1 MGTKRLR
8 QDINTLVSV
17 ALLVAAA
24 AAILTGIIADLWH
37 LTGFVY
43 HTYAGYVMAVLA
55 VAHVALN
62 WNRLARYIR
71 FRLLRSPAQR
81 SSPRAGLSVRTTTP
95 APRSP
100 AGCQTPGVL
109 HTLHT
114 RRGFLGA
121 LIGALAGAAI
131 GRSTA
136 RARPDI
142 PFGTDMGVAY
152 HQWSKPG
159 MSDLFGAVASWG
171 AQPPLYKTYPGAPH
185 IILPPPDDR
194 PGLSLEE
201 AIRKRRSVRDYSGD
215 PLTLAELSRLL
226 FYTGGINAERFG
238 VKLRAAPSAGALY
251 PIETYLAIHRVTD
264 LRPGVY
270 HYGVADHS
278 LALLREG
285 DVRGEAVRQ
294 GLMQDFLGA
303 CNLVVYFTVI
313 LQRLRWRYQE
323 RSYRYALL
331 EAGHLAQNLYLAA
344 TSLGMGVCA
353 VGAFLDD
360 RVNAMLGV
368 DGENEAAVY
377 MLAVG
382 KTRDRV

>member
-1 MGTKRLR
+1 MKRLR
-8 QDINTLVSV
+8 HDVNIVVSV
-17 ALLVAAA
+17 ALLFAATV
-24 AAILTGIIADLWH
+24 AILTGIIADLWH

-43 HTYAGYVMAVLA
+43 HTYAGYIMAVLA

-62 WNRLARYIR
+62 WNRLVRYIR
-71 FRLLRSPAQR
+71 FRLMRPAA
-81 SSPRAGLSVRTTTP
+81 PRAPARPGLSVRGPTP

-100 AGCQTPGVL
+100 AERHATGVL
-109 HTLHT
+109 QTLHT
-114 RRGFLGA
+114 RRGFLGV
-121 LIGALAGAAI
+121 LIGALAGLAI
-131 GRSTA
+131 GRSTV
-136 RARPDI
+136 RARPDV

-171 AQPPLYKTYPGAPH
+171 AQPPLYKTYPAAPR
-185 IILPPPDDR
+185 IILPPLDDR
-194 PGLSLEE
+194 PGLTLEE
-201 AIRKRRSVRDYSGD
+201 AIQKRRSVRNYTGE

-226 FYTGGINAERFG
+226 FYTGGINAERYG

-251 PIETYLAIHRVTD
+251 PIETYLAVHHVMD

-270 HYGVADHS
+270 HYGVADHT
-278 LALLREG
+278 LALLRDA
-285 DVRGEAVRQ
+285 DVRSEAVRQ
-294 GLMQDFLGA
+294 GLMQDFLGT
-303 CNLVVYFTVI
+303 CNVVVYFTVI

-360 RVNAMLGV
+360 EVNAMLGV

-382 KTRDRV
+382 KT